1 MKFRKKP
8 VEIEAYQYDGT
19 HDGLNK
25 IRREFWNMLVYTEIN
40 VFTDTV
46 KAFEIVT
53 KDGNFIVSEGDWI
66 IKEPFPSGDRD
77 YYPCKPDI
85 FKLTYEPIEEGK

>member
-19 HDGLNK
+19 HYGLNK
-25 IRREFWNMLVYTEIN
+25 ICREFWDMLVYTEIN
-40 VFTDTV
+40 VFTDKV
-46 KAFEIVT
+46 KTFEIET
-53 KDGNFIVSEGDWI
+53 LEGNHVVSEGDWV
-66 IKEPFPSGDRD
+66 IKGIKGE
-77 YYPCKPDI
+77 YYACKPDI